1 MQMDSTMWGR
11 MESQSRKNLGLAEQF
26 LQGTWLPFP
35 AGLDALTTV
44 VSSLIHC
51 ILGSLCSN
59 SMGFITIATALLH
72 SRTFSSEVNKVTV
85 PRFQVKK
92 HRLGGLRDFFQGQKH
107 GALIKTAGLF
117 DANAHPRHYSVHYR
131 SFCKSSHSDWDFSAV
146 ISYITRTDTLSAQNE
161 GVSIISG
168 VLTDAINLLPVED

>member
-1 MQMDSTMWGR
+1 
-11 MESQSRKNLGLAEQF
+11 
-26 LQGTWLPFP
+26 
-35 AGLDALTTV
+35 
-44 VSSLIHC
+44 
-51 ILGSLCSN
+51 
-59 SMGFITIATALLH
+59 MGFITIATALLH
-72 SRTFSSEVNKVTV
+72 SSTFSSEVNKVTV
-85 PRFQVKK
+85 PRFHVKK

-117 DANAHPRHYSVHYR
+117 DANAHPRHYGVHYR
-131 SFCKSSHSDWDFSAV
+131 SFCKSSHSEIFCSV